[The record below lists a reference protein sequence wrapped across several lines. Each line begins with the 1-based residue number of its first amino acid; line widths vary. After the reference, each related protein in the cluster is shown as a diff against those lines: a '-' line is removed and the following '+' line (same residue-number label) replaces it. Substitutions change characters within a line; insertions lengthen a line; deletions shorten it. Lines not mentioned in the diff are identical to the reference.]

1 MTATGAI
8 QQAAYT
14 KLTGDTP
21 LMTLLTGGI
30 VDVRGIPTGQI
41 YPFVAL
47 GDTTEVPNDRLGR
60 NGYDTTMTLHIYSR
74 QPGAKECQTILAR
87 LNVLLNKQPLTLAGM
102 HQVGAWYEFSQVMGD
117 PSDDRITHMPVRYRI
132 QAQEGTAS

>member
-1 MTATGAI
+1 MSATGAI
-8 QQAAYT
+8 QQATYT
-14 KLTGDTP
+14 KLTGDAP

-30 VDVRGIPTGQI
+30 VDVRGIPAGQI

-74 QPGAKECQTILAR
+74 QPGAA
-87 LNVLLNKQPLTLAGM
+87 
-102 HQVGAWYEFSQVMGD
+102 
-117 PSDDRITHMPVRYRI
+117 PSRS
-132 QAQEGTAS
+132 TASPPRR